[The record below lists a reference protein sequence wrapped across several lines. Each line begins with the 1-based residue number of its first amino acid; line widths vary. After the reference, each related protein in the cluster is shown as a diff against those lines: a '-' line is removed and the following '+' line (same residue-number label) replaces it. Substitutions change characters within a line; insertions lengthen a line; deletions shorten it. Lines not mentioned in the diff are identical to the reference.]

1 MRKKQNFSA
10 LGLRSRR
17 RLAFGALLLPLA
29 LSACSGPGDATE
41 PSAGGSSTQGEVS
54 QAAQD
59 RVEKLKAV
67 SDFVSPGPEVDV
79 AGLAGKSVFV
89 IPLLTT
95 NDYNIQINAAMER
108 AAEKADIQFEVYTN
122 EGQPNQWVAGMN
134 QAIAKDVDVIILSGG
149 TDPRA
154 LEPQIQA
161 ARDQGI
167 KVVVSM
173 FWDTS
178 AQFAPDCSGLSVDCV
193 DGVDAIVAAPY
204 QTATRL
210 NADWIA
216 VDSGGAAEILVVTSN
231 DAGPS
236 QGQEAAFKDEI
247 ASACPSCETTFA
259 NVPISKWTT
268 SVQSTIQSELV
279 RNPDIE
285 YVVPLY
291 DNMASYAV
299 AGITAAGKQG
309 QVKVVTFNG
318 TPAVLSTMQDG
329 DIVAMDVGESLEGAG
344 FAAMDNAFRLMAGM
358 EPSRV
363 MDIVPVRIFD
373 KSNVDDAGTPPEVN
387 KGYGDDLE
395 AKYLE
400 IWGLG

>member
-1 MRKKQNFSA
+1 MRKKQILSA
-10 LGLRSRR
+10 VGGRPRR
-17 RLAFGALLLPLA
+17 RLAFAALLLPLA
-29 LSACSGPGDATE
+29 LAACSGPGDAASE
-41 PSAGGSSTQGEVS
+41 GDSSATGEVS
-54 QAAQD
+54 QAATD
-59 RVEKLKAV
+59 KVEEYKAIT
-67 SDFVSPGPEVDV
+67 DFVSPGPAVDV
-79 AGLAGKSVFV
+79 ASLAGKSVFV

-108 AAEKADIQFEVYTN
+108 VAELADIEFEVYTN

-236 QGQEAAFKDEI
+236 PGQEAAFKDEI
-247 ASACPSCETTFA
+247 ASACPSCEATFA

-268 SVQSTIQSELV
+268 SVQSTVQSELV

-318 TPAVLSTMQDG
+318 TPAVLRMMQED
-329 DIVAMDVGESLEGAG
+329 DIVAMDVGESLAGAG
-344 FAAMDNAFRLMAGM
+344 FAAMDNAFRLMAGLDA
-358 EPSRV
+358 SRV

-373 KSNVDDAGTPPEVN
+373 DSNVDEAGTPPEVN
-387 KGYGDDLE
+387 RGYGDDLE
-395 AKYLE
+395 AQYLE
-400 IWGLG
+400 VWGLN

>member
-1 MRKKQNFSA
+1 MNKQILSA
-10 LGLRSRR
+10 LGARTK
-17 RLAFGALLLPLA
+17 RLAVVALLLPLA
-29 LSACSGPGDATE
+29 LASCSKPGDSSSGSDG
-41 PSAGGSSTQGEVS
+41 SAPGEVS
-54 QAAQD
+54 QAAAD
-59 RVEKLKAV
+59 TVERYKAV
-67 SDFVSPGPEVDV
+67 PEFVSPGPPVDV
-79 AGLAGKSVFV
+79 ASLAGKSVFV

-108 AAEKADIQFEVYTN
+108 VAELADVDFEVYTN

-134 QAIAKDVDVIILSGG
+134 QAIAKGVDVIILSGG

-154 LEPQIQA
+154 LEPQIKE
-161 ARDQGI
+161 ARDRGI

-178 AQFAPDCSGLSVDCV
+178 VQFAPACSGLSVDCV

-216 VDSGGAAEILVVTSN
+216 VDSDGAANILVVTSN

-236 QGQEAAFKDEI
+236 PGQEAAFKDEI
-247 ASACPSCETTFA
+247 ATSCPSCETTFA

-268 SVQSTIQSELV
+268 SVQSTVQSELV
-279 RNPDIE
+279 RNPDID

-291 DNMASYAV
+291 DNMASYVV

-309 QVKVVTFNG
+309 QVQVVTFNG
-318 TPAVLSTMQDG
+318 TPAVLKMIQDG
-329 DIVAMDVGESLEGAG
+329 DIVTMDVGESLEGAG

-363 MDIVPVRIFD
+363 ADIVPVRIFD
-373 KSNVDDAGTPPEVN
+373 TSNIDEAGTPPVVN

-395 AKYLE
+395 ARYLE
-400 IWGLG
+400 VWGLG

>member
-1 MRKKQNFSA
+1 MKKQILSA
-10 LGLRSRR
+10 LGVRPRR
-17 RLAFGALLLPLA
+17 RLAVVALLLPLA
-29 LSACSGPGDATE
+29 LAACSSPGDSSSSAT
-41 PSAGGSSTQGEVS
+41 SGGSAKGEVS
-54 QAAQD
+54 QAATD
-59 RVEKLKAV
+59 TVEQFKAV
-67 SDFVSPGPEVDV
+67 TDFVSPGPAVDV
-79 AGLAGKSVFV
+79 ASLAGKSVFV

-108 AAEKADIQFEVYTN
+108 VAKLANVDFEVYTN

-134 QAIAKDVDVIILSGG
+134 QAIAKGVDVIILSGG

-154 LEPQIQA
+154 LEPQIQE

-178 AQFAPDCSGLSVDCV
+178 AQFAPECSGLSVDCV

-216 VDSGGAAEILVVTSN
+216 VDSGGAAKILVVTSN

-236 QGQEAAFKDEI
+236 PGQEAAFKDEI
-247 ASACPSCETTFA
+247 ATACPACEATFA

-268 SVQSTIQSELV
+268 SVQSTVQSELV
-279 RNPDIE
+279 RNPDIK

-309 QVKVVTFNG
+309 QVQVVTFNG
-318 TPAVLSTMQDG
+318 TPAVLKMMQDG
-329 DIVAMDVGESLEGAG
+329 DIVTMDVGESLEGAG
-344 FAAMDNAFRLMAGM
+344 FAAMDNAFRLMSGM
-358 EPSRV
+358 DPSQV

-373 KSNVDDAGTPPEVN
+373 TSNVDEAGTPPEVN
-387 KGYGDDLE
+387 KGYGNDLE
-395 AKYLE
+395 GEYLAV
-400 IWGLG
+400 WGLG

>member
-1 MRKKQNFSA
+1 MKKQILSA
-10 LGLRSRR
+10 LGVRSRR
-17 RLAFGALLLPLA
+17 QLPVVAVLLPLA
-29 LSACSGPGDATE
+29 LAACSSPGDSS
-41 PSAGGSSTQGEVS
+41 SASSSGGSEKGEVS
-54 QAAQD
+54 QAATD
-59 RVEKLKAV
+59 TVEKFKAV
-67 SDFVSPGPEVDV
+67 GDFVSPGPAVDV
-79 AGLAGKSVFV
+79 ASLAGKSVFV

-108 AAEKADIQFEVYTN
+108 VAELADVDFEVYTN

-134 QAIAKDVDVIILSGG
+134 QAIAKGVDVIILSGG

-154 LEPQIQA
+154 LEPQIQE
-161 ARDQGI
+161 AREAGI

-216 VDSGGAAEILVVTSN
+216 VDSGGAAKILVVTSN

-236 QGQEAAFKDEI
+236 PGQEAAFKDEI
-247 ASACPSCETTFA
+247 ASACLACETTFA

-268 SVQSTIQSELV
+268 SVQSTVQSELV
-279 RNPDIE
+279 RDPEIK

-309 QVKVVTFNG
+309 QVEVVTFNG
-318 TPAVLSTMQDG
+318 TPAVLKMMQDG
-329 DIVAMDVGESLEGAG
+329 NIVTMDVGESLEGAG

-373 KSNVDDAGTPPEVN
+373 TSNVDEAGTPPEVN

-395 AKYLE
+395 AQYLE
-400 IWGLG
+400 VWGLG

>member
-1 MRKKQNFSA
+1 M
-10 LGLRSRR
+10 
-17 RLAFGALLLPLA
+17 
-29 LSACSGPGDATE
+29 
-41 PSAGGSSTQGEVS
+41 
-54 QAAQD
+54 
-59 RVEKLKAV
+59 
-67 SDFVSPGPEVDV
+67 
-79 AGLAGKSVFV
+79 
-89 IPLLTT
+89 
-95 NDYNIQINAAMER
+95 
-108 AAEKADIQFEVYTN
+108 
-122 EGQPNQWVAGMN
+122 
-134 QAIAKDVDVIILSGG
+134 LSGG

-154 LEPQIQA
+154 LEPQIQE
-161 ARDQGI
+161 AREAGI

-216 VDSGGAAEILVVTSN
+216 VDSGGAAKILVVTSN

-236 QGQEAAFKDEI
+236 PGQEAAFKDEI
-247 ASACPSCETTFA
+247 ASACPACETTFA

-268 SVQSTIQSELV
+268 SVQSTVQSELV
-279 RNPDIE
+279 RDPEIK

-309 QVKVVTFNG
+309 QVEVVTFNG
-318 TPAVLSTMQDG
+318 TPAVLKMMQDG
-329 DIVAMDVGESLEGAG
+329 NIVTMDVGESLEGAG

-373 KSNVDDAGTPPEVN
+373 TSNVDEAGTPPEVN

-395 AKYLE
+395 AQYLE
-400 IWGLG
+400 VWGLG

>member
-1 MRKKQNFSA
+1 MKKQILSA
-10 LGLRSRR
+10 LGVRPRR
-17 RLAFGALLLPLA
+17 RLAMLALLLPLA
-29 LSACSGPGDATE
+29 LAACSGPADSSSSAT
-41 PSAGGSSTQGEVS
+41 SGGSAKGEVS
-54 QAAQD
+54 QAAAD
-59 RVEKLKAV
+59 TVEQSKSV
-67 SDFVSPGPEVDV
+67 PDFVSPGPAVDV
-79 AGLAGKSVFV
+79 TSLAGKSVFV

-108 AAEKADIQFEVYTN
+108 VAKRANVDFEVYTN

-134 QAIAKDVDVIILSGG
+134 QAIAKGVDVIILSGG

-154 LEPQIQA
+154 LEPQIRE
-161 ARDQGI
+161 ARAQGI

-193 DGVDAIVAAPY
+193 AGVDAIVAAPY

-216 VDSGGAAEILVVTSN
+216 VDSGGAAKILVVTSN

-236 QGQEAAFKDEI
+236 PGQEAAFKDEI
-247 ASACPSCETTFA
+247 ATACAACETTFA

-268 SVQSTIQSELV
+268 SVQSTVQSELV
-279 RNPDIE
+279 RNPDIK

-309 QVKVVTFNG
+309 QVQVVTFNG
-318 TPAVLSTMQDG
+318 TPAVLKMVQDG
-329 DIVAMDVGESLEGAG
+329 DVVTMDVGESLEGAG

-358 EPSRV
+358 KPSRV
-363 MDIVPVRIFD
+363 ADIVPVRIFD
-373 KSNVDDAGTPPEVN
+373 TSNVDEAGTPPEVN

-395 AKYLE
+395 GRYLKV
-400 IWGLG
+400 WGLG

>member
-1 MRKKQNFSA
+1 MRNKQILSA
-10 LGLRSRR
+10 LGVRSRR
-17 RLAFGALLLPLA
+17 RLAAVAVLLPLA
-29 LSACSGPGDATE
+29 LAACSSPADSRSSE
-41 PSAGGSSTQGEVS
+41 SGGSGTGEVS
-54 QAAQD
+54 QAARD
-59 RVEKLKAV
+59 KVEQFKSV
-67 SDFVSPGPEVDV
+67 SDFVSPGPAVDV
-79 AGLAGKSVFV
+79 ASLAGKSVFV

-95 NDYNIQINAAMER
+95 NDYNIQINAAMKR
-108 AAEKADIQFEVYTN
+108 VAEIADVEFEVYTN

-154 LEPQIQA
+154 LEPQIKA

-178 AQFAPDCSGLSVDCV
+178 AKYAPECSGLSVDCV
-193 DGVDAIVAAPY
+193 DGVDAMVAAPY

-216 VDSGGAAEILVVTSN
+216 VDSGGAAEVLVVTSN

-236 QGQEAAFKDEI
+236 PGQEAAFKDEI
-247 ASACPSCETTFA
+247 ADACPACEATFA

-268 SVQSTIQSELV
+268 SVQSTVQSELV
-279 RNPDIE
+279 RNPGIK

-318 TPAVLSTMQDG
+318 TPAVLRMIQDG

-363 MDIVPVRIFD
+363 ADIVPVRIFD
-373 KSNVDDAGTPPEVN
+373 KSNIDETGTPPEVN

-395 AKYLE
+395 AQYLE
-400 IWGLG
+400 VWGLG

>member
-1 MRKKQNFSA
+1 MKKQILSA
-10 LGLRSRR
+10 LGVRPRR
-17 RLAFGALLLPLA
+17 RLTIAALLLPLA
-29 LSACSGPGDATE
+29 LAGCSSPGE
-41 PSAGGSSTQGEVS
+41 SSSTSSESAKGEVS
-54 QAAQD
+54 QAATD
-59 RVEKLKAV
+59 TVEKFKSV
-67 SDFVSPGPEVDV
+67 TDFVSPGPAVDV
-79 AGLAGKSVFV
+79 ASLAGKSVFV

-108 AAEKADIQFEVYTN
+108 VAELADVDFEVYTN

-134 QAIAKDVDVIILSGG
+134 QAIAKGVDVIILSGG

-154 LEPQIQA
+154 LEPQIKE
-161 ARDQGI
+161 ARDRGI

-178 AQFAPDCSGLSVDCV
+178 AQYAPDCSGLSVDCV

-216 VDSGGAAEILVVTSN
+216 VDSDGAANILVVTSN

-236 QGQEAAFKDEI
+236 PGQEAAFKDEI
-247 ASACPSCETTFA
+247 ATACPSCETTFA

-268 SVQSTIQSELV
+268 SVQSTVQSELV
-279 RNPDIE
+279 RNPDID

-309 QVKVVTFNG
+309 QVQVVTFNG
-318 TPAVLSTMQDG
+318 TPAVLKMIQDG
-329 DIVAMDVGESLEGAG
+329 DVVTMDVGESLEGAG

-363 MDIVPVRIFD
+363 ADIVPVRIFD
-373 KSNVDDAGTPPEVN
+373 TSNIDEAGTPPEVN

-395 AKYLE
+395 AQYLE
-400 IWGLG
+400 VWGLG